1 MTTMWIYLP
10 GSSAAAIASLY
21 AYDLYK
27 SLPDLLS
34 GAARGKLQADNAAPV
49 LRVTIGWAALY
60 MSFLS
65 YQAWSKF
72 YALSALKKE
81 VKAADGKAPSLMDVK
96 YGSAGNKHFALNA
109 DRTAGNMLEQS
120 PIFLAALWTHAAF
133 VDVGSAAQLGWMWL
147 LARTIYPV
155 AFSGGLPWLLFSTM
169 PGYICVALLF
179 YPVWQLA
186 F

>member
-1 MTTMWIYLP
+1 MAPRAENCTLAMRC
-10 GSSAAAIASLY
+10 S
-21 AYDLYK
+21 
-27 SLPDLLS
+27 
-34 GAARGKLQADNAAPV
+34 PV

-60 MSFLS
+60 VLCLS

-81 VKAADGKAPSLMDVK
+81 VKAADGTAPSYIEVK
-96 YGSAGNKHFALNA
+96 YGLAGSKHFALNA
-109 DRTAGNMLEQS
+109 DRTAGNMMEQS

-155 AFSGGLPWLLFSTM
+155 AFSGGLPWLLFSTG
-169 PGYICVALLF
+169 PGYICIALLL